1 MMRVSQKDKRTRNM
15 KVVCI
20 KKYKSMGFQHQLT
33 YGKTYDILEWS
44 IDKKSVYIINDRG
57 QEDIFYITNFLSQDE
72 WREKQLNELFL

>member
-1 MMRVSQKDKRTRNM
+1 MRVSQKDKRTRNI

-44 IDKKSVYIINDRG
+44 IDKKVSLYNKRQRSRRHILYN
-57 QEDIFYITNFLSQDE
+57 QLSLS
-72 WREKQLNELFL
+72 R